1 MIQDIFTSQ
10 LVAELLDWRVLF
22 GVLAL
27 YRRGHVHHVDGTLR
41 ELIYYTKPLAVS
53 ARRRVMD
60 GVETTDELLLSA
72 GACFTCGS
80 YTTRQYS
87 SSNSQMNNLHLT
99 KWWTK
104 NSIMTS

>member
-60 GVETTDELLLSA
+60 GVETTDELLFPQEPVSRA
-72 GACFTCGS
+72 ARIRRDNTHPR
-80 YTTRQYS
+80 THR
-87 SSNSQMNNLHLT
+87 
-99 KWWTK
+99 
-104 NSIMTS
+104 